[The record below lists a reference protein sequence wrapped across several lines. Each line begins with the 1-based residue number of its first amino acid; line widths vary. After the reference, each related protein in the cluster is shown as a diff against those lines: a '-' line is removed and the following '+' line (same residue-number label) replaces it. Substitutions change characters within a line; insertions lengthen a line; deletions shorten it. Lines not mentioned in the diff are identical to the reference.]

1 MDDGGERGGADGGA
15 AGGAGSAEGYR
26 LHDQIGFL
34 LRQANQRHIAIFGAR
49 MGDRLTTTQWSAL
62 VTLAEQEPISQNQL
76 GRETSMDVATIKGVV
91 DRLVARGL
99 VRTAPDPRD
108 GRRLVLG
115 ITEDGRATIARNL
128 ATAAEVTR
136 ETLAPL
142 TPGERILLAELLRR
156 IA

>member
-1 MDDGGERGGADGGA
+1 MDGEGEARET
-15 AGGAGSAEGYR
+15 EGTEVYR

-34 LRQANQRHIAIFGAR
+34 LRQATQRHIAIFGAR

-62 VTLAEQEPISQNQL
+62 VKLAELEPISQNQL
-76 GRETSMDVATIKGVV
+76 GRETSMDVATVKGVV
-91 DRLVARGL
+91 DRLVGRGF

-115 ITEDGRATIARNL
+115 VTDEGRAAIARNL
-128 ATAAEVTR
+128 AVAAEVTR

>member
-1 MDDGGERGGADGGA
+1 MDGEGEARETDGTEV
-15 AGGAGSAEGYR
+15 YR

-34 LRQANQRHIAIFGAR
+34 LRQATQRHIAIFGAR

-62 VTLAEQEPISQNQL
+62 VKLAELEPISQNQL
-76 GRETSMDVATIKGVV
+76 GRETSMDVATVKGVV
-91 DRLVARGL
+91 DRLVGRGF

-115 ITEDGRATIARNL
+115 VTDEGRAAIARNL
-128 ATAAEVTR
+128 AVAAEVTR

>member
-1 MDDGGERGGADGGA
+1 MDGDGEARDTDG
-15 AGGAGSAEGYR
+15 AEGYR
-26 LHDQIGFL
+26 LRDQIGFL
-34 LRQANQRHIAIFGAR
+34 LRQATQRHIAIFGAH

-62 VTLAEQEPISQNQL
+62 VKLAELEPISQNQL

-91 DRLVARGL
+91 DRLVRRGL

-115 ITEDGRATIARNL
+115 VTDEGRAAIARNL
-128 ATAAEVTR
+128 AAAAEVTR

>member
-1 MDDGGERGGADGGA
+1 MGDGGEAEDGA
-15 AGGAGSAEGYR
+15 ATAGEGYR

-62 VTLAEQEPISQNQL
+62 VKLAELQPISQNQL

-91 DRLVARGL
+91 DRLVGRGF
-99 VRTAPDPRD
+99 VRTAPDRKD
-108 GRRLVLG
+108 GRRLVLAV
-115 ITEDGRATIARNL
+115 TDEGRAAIARNV
-128 ATAAEVTR
+128 AVAADVTA

-142 TPGERILLAELLRR
+142 SPGERILLAELLRK
-156 IA
+156 IS